1 MEEATQHVPM
11 VVLAV
16 AQQVQ
21 THIRATPQPERKPL
35 NLNHLCFQVLGVR
48 NLDLMEALREQ
59 PGIQVVVVVLVET
72 AGIPR
77 LLVALGGRMQFWEQL
92 IFGQVAVV
100 VRVTRALR
108 EMVAPVVV
116 AVVVQGNTPQL
127 LLEQVARV

>member
-1 MEEATQHVPM
+1 MQEATQHALR

-21 THIRATPQPERKPL
+21 THIRVTHRPERKPL
-35 NLNHLCFQVLGVR
+35 NLKHLCFQVLGVR

-59 PGIQVVVVVLVET
+59 PGTRAVAVAPVET
-72 AGIPR
+72 EPIPQE
-77 LLVALGGRMQFWEQL
+77 LADLGGRMQYWEQL

-108 EMVAPVVV
+108 EMVAPVVAV
-116 AVVVQGNTPQL
+116 VVVQGNTPHL
-127 LLEQVARV
+127 VLEQAVRV